1 MAKIHSRIPEQNI
14 QRGERVV
21 FEAMAA
27 LPADWVVFHSCKE
40 DYLEDEHHYIHYEAD
55 FVVLVPQK
63 GIAVIEVKDW
73 PQVRLHEGR
82 WQSRK
87 NEQSQWKTHTQ
98 SPLEQANIALQKIMR
113 SLARCS
119 CLPQNSQ
126 RWPEHRH
133 MAILT
138 QGVPDAGENHN
149 LPFGSLYLCG
159 VSRLKQLQNHIES
172 LFVLNQPERMS
183 AHRVQKITE
192 ALAPS
197 VMFHMSLDNY
207 LQEMDSTTAN
217 ILNILPALYES
228 TGGIRVEGCAG
239 SGKTV
244 IACAEAARQ
253 AAELPRD
260 GQHRLLMLCFNHA
273 MAHELMQHPLLPE
286 HGDVLQVCTFHDYC
300 IQQILEP
307 QGFGHMVNYTGAGDR
322 LPDIALEQIMHLLPG
337 MPRYDAIFVDEAQ
350 DFRGI
355 WWEII
360 RQLLKPKG
368 KLYIFADKHQD
379 LYDRY
384 DQLPE
389 LPTHVRLNANLRN
402 AHQIADFSRS
412 LLPAEA
418 QNMMILPLSGD
429 DIHLS
434 TPADTPQER
443 AAEVTRI
450 IQELLQ
456 SNPGIQQRD
465 IVVLSPWRTA
475 HPRCSLKFIPGL
487 APAAPDERPEQ
498 ADARRDACRSQ
509 DASHIFAST
518 IKSFKGQEAAYVIVT
533 DVIGLGESRG
543 FDMKEL
549 YTACTRARYGLFI
562 VPSTSG
568 HALVSSFIP
577 SSGS

>member
-1 MAKIHSRIPEQNI
+1 MAKIHSRIPEQNM
-14 QRGERVV
+14 QRGERMVYD
-21 FEAMAA
+21 AMSR
-27 LPADWVVFHSCKE
+27 LPGDWVVFHSCKD
-40 DYLEDEHHYIHYEAD
+40 DYLEDDRYVHYEAD
-55 FVVLVPQK
+55 FVVLIPQK
-63 GIAVIEVKDW
+63 GIVVIEVKDW
-73 PQVRLHEGR
+73 PQVRLHQGR

-87 NEQSQWKTHTQ
+87 HEHTPWKTHTH

-113 SLARCS
+113 SLTRCS
-119 CLPQNSQ
+119 CLPQSPH

-138 QGVPDAGENHN
+138 QGVPDTEENHN

-159 VSRLKQLQNHIES
+159 ASRLEHLQGHIES

-183 AHRVQKITE
+183 EHRVQKITE

-197 VMFHMSLDNY
+197 VLFHMSLDNY

-217 ILNILPALYES
+217 LLNILPSLYES

-253 AAELPRD
+253 AADLPRD
-260 GQHRLLMLCFNHA
+260 GQHRILMLCFNHA

-286 HGDVLQVCTFHDYC
+286 QREVLEVSTFHDFC
-300 IQQILEP
+300 IHSILKP
-307 QGFGHMVNYTGAGDR
+307 YGFGYLVNYNGSGDR
-322 LPDIALEQIMHLLPG
+322 LPDDAMQQIISLLPKI
-337 MPRYDAIFVDEAQ
+337 PQYDAIFVDEAQ
-350 DFRGI
+350 DFREV
-355 WWEII
+355 WWQII
-360 RQLLKPKG
+360 QALLKPAG

-379 LYDRY
+379 LYERY

-389 LPTHVRLNANLRN
+389 LATRVRLNANLRN
-402 AHQIADFSRS
+402 AHQIADFSRT

-429 DIHLS
+429 GIHIS
-434 TPADTPQER
+434 APADTPEER
-443 AAEVTRI
+443 AAEVSSI
-450 IQELLQ
+450 IAELLR
-456 SNPGIQQRD
+456 SKPGIQTRD
-465 IVVLSPWRTA
+465 IVVLSPWRTV
-475 HPRCSLKFIPGL
+475 HPRCSLKHVPGL
-487 APAAPDERPEQ
+487 ALAPTDELPEQ
-498 ADARRDACRSQ
+498 AADRRDSCRAPHARQ
-509 DASHIFAST
+509 IFSST
-518 IKSFKGQEAAYVIVT
+518 VKSFKGQEAAYIIVT
-533 DVIGLGESRG
+533 DVIGLGESKG

-577 SSGS
+577 SGS